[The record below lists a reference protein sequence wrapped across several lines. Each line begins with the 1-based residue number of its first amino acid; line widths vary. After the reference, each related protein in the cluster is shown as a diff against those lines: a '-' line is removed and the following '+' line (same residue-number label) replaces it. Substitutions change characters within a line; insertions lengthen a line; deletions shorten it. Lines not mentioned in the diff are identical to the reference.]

1 MARRGGR
8 ITIRPQPKRH
18 PPRGMLSAQRTDEG
32 QLSAATRD
40 RAAAGRLPLIRPQS
54 EPRAPSPKGEGSAC
68 RKTPALPYR
77 ECRGDHWSPAS
88 LAQQRAFRDGFL
100 TRHTGTGEQCSPL
113 QEFFDSLH
121 LPPKGE
127 GFLILIYRPN
137 TDPKLLNQFEMFCT
151 WVCRLLTVSIRAGSS
166 VRTLFRASTS
176 TFFSCAVISGRS
188 CIMLSSWA

>member
-8 ITIRPQPKRH
+8 ITIRPQPKRL
-18 PPRGMLSAQRTDEG
+18 PPRGKLSAQRIDEG
-32 QLSAATRD
+32 QPSAATRN
-40 RAAAGRLPLIRPQS
+40 RAAAGRLPLIRPRS
-54 EPRAPSPKGEGSAC
+54 EPRAPS
-68 RKTPALPYR
+68 
-77 ECRGDHWSPAS
+77 
-88 LAQQRAFRDGFL
+88 
-100 TRHTGTGEQCSPL
+100 
-113 QEFFDSLH
+113 
-121 LPPKGE
+121 PKGE

-176 TFFSCAVISGRS
+176 IFFSCAVISGRS